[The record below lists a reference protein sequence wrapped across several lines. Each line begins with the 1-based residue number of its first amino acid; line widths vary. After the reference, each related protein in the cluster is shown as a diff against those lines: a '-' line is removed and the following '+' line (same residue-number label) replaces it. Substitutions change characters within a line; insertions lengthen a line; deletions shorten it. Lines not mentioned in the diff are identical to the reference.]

1 MKRVFKRTELKK
13 YQVQKY
19 GECYEVHL
27 HKFKNVKKEDIN
39 NII

>member
-19 GECYEVHL
+19 FDTIL
-27 HKFKNVKKEDIN
+27 SSNVKKEDLNN
-39 NII
+39 NI